1 MAKQIS
7 IPWQFYRTRGAKIQ
21 YPQQLLRLEWE
32 YLCAKTVPQWIIK
45 WNTHIN
51 RIASFFFS
59 SDVIYQHQKLKN
71 F

>member
-21 YPQQLLRLEWE
+21 YPKQLLRLEWE
-32 YLCAKTVPQWIIK
+32 YLCAKTVPQWIIE
-45 WNTHIN
+45 WNTNIDSLSPQIDIICQN
-51 RIASFFFS
+51 
-59 SDVIYQHQKLKN
+59 QKLKN